1 MAEKERLGLVDPM
14 VVLAEEI
21 VRISDESASR
31 RSDGDAGSAAAA
43 AAAGKWR
50 TAGTGRSSGR
60 SFAATAAAFS

>member
-1 MAEKERLGLVDPM
+1 M

-43 AAAGKWR
+43 AAA
-50 TAGTGRSSGR
+50 AGSGELREREEAAEDLPRS
-60 SFAATAAAFS
+60 TAAAFFLGMFS